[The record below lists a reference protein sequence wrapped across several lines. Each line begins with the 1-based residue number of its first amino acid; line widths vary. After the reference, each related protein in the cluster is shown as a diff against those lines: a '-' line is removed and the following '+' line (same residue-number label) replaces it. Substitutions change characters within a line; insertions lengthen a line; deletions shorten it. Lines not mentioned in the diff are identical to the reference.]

1 MSSSTSSSTI
11 PYALVID
18 DHPMVAHGMGLML
31 GLVPGLRH
39 VELAHTAS
47 DGLKAIALRGAP
59 LVVVMDFWLEDGSSS
74 RFVSDILAL
83 APDTRLLMVSGDS
96 HPALPAKVRA
106 TGAHGL
112 LHKSCPPEP
121 FREAVAALLAGAA
134 WVEHG
139 SALTGH
145 GDRSA
150 STPQRTPQGISGA
163 DLGLTQRQGQVLDLV
178 LRGKSNRAIAEALS
192 LSEYTVKEHVTG
204 ILQKTGCTNRV
215 ELITQMQGVDLH
227 PPSA

>member
-1 MSSSTSSSTI
+1 MSSSTSSSTV

-47 DGLKAIALRGAP
+47 DGLKTIALRGAP
-59 LVVVMDFWLEDGSSS
+59 LVVVMDFWLAEGSSS

-134 WVEHG
+134 WVEHA
-139 SALTGH
+139 SAPTGH

-150 STPQRTPQGISGA
+150 STPQRMSGA